1 MNYWIYQRNVK
12 ERYIYN
18 LAFHLL
24 VETILACQ
32 TSEEVAEQTSLQV
45 FLHDLDQQYS
55 TFNKARDSDET
66 LDAKF
71 ASENLELKI
80 KQIEAEIEESQDVI
94 MVRPDEIARKRWC
107 YQVLAKLK
115 EAMMKLMAILG
126 QYLGAVRL
134 ALNTGMLAEATAI
147 ANRSS
152 AAHCKKELW
161 LEIARELLEV
171 QQNEFEDQQSEKAKT
186 KLKESLD
193 ILLSDQ
199 SCLQIEDLL
208 PMFPAKTKMREIK
221 RILATRIT
229 AKVHSLGHLRTVIE
243 DQSQHIQQ
251 LKESQ
256 KSRGKQH
263 TTIDPA

>member
-1 MNYWIYQRNVK
+1 
-12 ERYIYN
+12 
-18 LAFHLL
+18 
-24 VETILACQ
+24 
-32 TSEEVAEQTSLQV
+32 
-45 FLHDLDQQYS
+45 
-55 TFNKARDSDET
+55 
-66 LDAKF
+66 
-71 ASENLELKI
+71 
-80 KQIEAEIEESQDVI
+80 
-94 MVRPDEIARKRWC
+94 
-107 YQVLAKLK
+107 
-115 EAMMKLMAILG
+115 
-126 QYLGAVRL
+126 
-134 ALNTGMLAEATAI
+134 MLAEATAI